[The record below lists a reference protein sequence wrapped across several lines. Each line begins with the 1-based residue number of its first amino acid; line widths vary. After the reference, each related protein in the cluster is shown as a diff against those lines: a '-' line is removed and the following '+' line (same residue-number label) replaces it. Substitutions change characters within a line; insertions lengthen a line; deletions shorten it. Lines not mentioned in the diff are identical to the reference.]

1 MMRETKNATQLTRRM
16 KYLSSTLNNC
26 WRRWRNEYL
35 AELRE
40 SLKQLLGR
48 ACEGPSVSIGDVV
61 IVHDE
66 GLPCSLWKLGKIKK
80 LIVGRDGRMRGVIVE
95 CC

>member
-1 MMRETKNATQLTRRM
+1 MDPPLYFRGILDHF
-16 KYLSSTLNNC
+16 

-40 SLKQLLGR
+40 SHKHLLGR
-48 ACEGPSVSIGDVV
+48 ARKGPSVCVGDVV

-66 GLPCSLWKLGKIKK
+66 GLPRSFWKLDRIKK
-80 LIVGRDGRMRGVIVE
+80 LIVGKDGQTRSASVRVASKGSSHVTLNS
-95 CC
+95 